1 MLHSGRKWIADQAN
15 GEDYFEINEVS
26 TIFFFHGIV
35 IIEYL
40 LLLANAVAK
49 VICSV
54 ASVCHSVCP

>member
-35 IIEYL
+35 IISIYY
-40 LLLANAVAK
+40 
-49 VICSV
+49 CS
-54 ASVCHSVCP
+54 PTQWRR